1 MVKGVRVLADIGS
14 DHAYLPIAL
23 LQEKKI
29 QRAIITD
36 VAKGPI
42 QSAKQTVEQSGLEEF
57 CSVRMGDGLSP
68 VKPGEASCLVIAGMG
83 GILISEI
90 LQRGAEVAR
99 SAESLILQPMQHAVR
114 LRDFLNTNYY
124 KIVEERVVYDAGK
137 YYEVIKVINGE
148 QRRFNKIE
156 LEIGYAMVKN
166 EVYFDFLNRKSEK
179 MKQIIAFRRNSESRQ
194 NIEEYEEVLD
204 GIRKEF
210 LEKNHV
216 RSGGIGQSGQKI

>member
-1 MVKGVRVLADIGS
+1 MAKGVRVLADIGS

-36 VAKGPI
+36 VAKGPV
-42 QSAKQTVEQSGLEEF
+42 QSAKQHIEQSGLSEL

-68 VKPGEASCLVIAGMG
+68 LKPGEASCLVIAGMG
-83 GILISEI
+83 GLLIADI
-90 LQRGAEVAR
+90 LQRGAEVAK
-99 SAESLILQPMQHAVR
+99 SAETLILQPMQHAVR
-114 LRDFLNTNYY
+114 LREFLNINYY

-156 LEIGYAMVKN
+156 LEIGYAMIKN
-166 EVYFDFLNRKSEK
+166 EVYFDFLNQKSEK
-179 MKQIIAFRRNSESRQ
+179 VKQIIAFRKSSRTEQ
-194 NIEEYEEVLD
+194 NVEEYEEVLD
-204 GIRKEF
+204 GIRKEL
-210 LEKNHV
+210 LEKKDV
-216 RSGGIGQSGQKI
+216 RSGGTGQSGQKI